1 MGSGERKVE
10 SWRLTVDGK
19 ITRGVGRG
27 WLTGEGKII
36 SGTRKTF
43 SSAVPVSIGTLRV

>member
-1 MGSGERKVE
+1 MGSGERKVD
-10 SWRLTVDGK
+10 SWRLTGDGK
-19 ITRGVGRG
+19 
-27 WLTGEGKII
+27 LI